1 MQNSPYASP
10 QVSETQN
17 TVAINSVLRNTYML
31 LGLTIVFS
39 AIVAGFAMATN
50 APYPNLIV
58 MLVGFYG
65 LLFAIHKTQ
74 NSGWGLALTFVF
86 TGFLGYTLGPIFN
99 MLLSIPGGQSIMTMA
114 LGMTGLT
121 FLSLS
126 AYAVISQKDFSFLSG
141 FLMAGFWVILISVV
155 ANIFLQMPILSLA
168 ISGFFVL
175 FSSAMILW
183 QTGQIVNGGERNYIM
198 ATITLYVSIYNLLL
212 SLINILTAFS
222 GDD

>member
-1 MQNSPYASP
+1 
-10 QVSETQN
+10 
-17 TVAINSVLRNTYML
+17 
-31 LGLTIVFS
+31 
-39 AIVAGFAMATN
+39 
-50 APYPNLIV
+50 
-58 MLVGFYG
+58 
-65 LLFAIHKTQ
+65 
-74 NSGWGLALTFVF
+74 
-86 TGFLGYTLGPIFN
+86 
-99 MLLSIPGGQSIMTMA
+99 MLLSIPGGSNIMTMA

-141 FLMAGFWVILISVV
+141 FLMAGFWVIVVSFV
-155 ANIFLQMPILSLA
+155 ANLFLQMPILSLA

-198 ATITLYVSIYNLLL
+198 ATVCLYVSIYNLLI
-212 SLINILTAFS
+212 SLISILMAFS